1 MFFRQFNS
9 YLDGLVWLI
18 CKKPDLDKTTATT
31 AIQTALGNN
40 AQMKLEVENVRK
52 LNANQSEVTM
62 YVKEVKPDGSSKRVV
77 SAILC
82 QGLNQQVNPPQNST
96 NDVNIFSE
104 YKKSVDN
111 FHRIGRS
118 NC

>member
-1 MFFRQFNS
+1 M
-9 YLDGLVWLI
+9 
-18 CKKPDLDKTTATT
+18 DKATATT

-62 YVKEVKPDGSSKRVV
+62 YVKEVKPDGSSKRVL
-77 SAILC
+77 SSILC
-82 QGLNQQVNPPQNST
+82 QGLNQQVKSLKINNRF
-96 NDVNIFSE
+96 NIFSE

-118 NC
+118 NCQKCLDQR

>member
-1 MFFRQFNS
+1 MRFQYAFS
-9 YLDGLVWLI
+9 PVYLYLDGLVWLI

-62 YVKEVKPDGSSKRVV
+62 YVKEVKADGSSKRVL
-77 SAILC
+77 SSILC
-82 QGLNQQVNPPQNST
+82 QGLNQQVC
-96 NDVNIFSE
+96 DYI
-104 YKKSVDN
+104 
-111 FHRIGRS
+111 
-118 NC
+118 